1 VTAEALTREIKAL
14 ALELGFARVGIAQAA
29 ALPEDAERLRA
40 WLASD
45 HHGQMAYMAETA
57 DVRADPRH
65 PEMMP
70 SARSVIVVA
79 TAYARAPGLAPLS
92 AAGGR
97 IARYA
102 QGRDYHPLLYD
113 RLRAIKRKLRDAGA
127 TARACV
133 DTMPVLERAWAA
145 RSGIGFIGKN
155 ACLIVPGLGSH
166 VLLSAV
172 LTSAEL
178 APDSPMRERCG
189 QCRLCLDACPTRAFR
204 EARVLDARRCI
215 AYLTIE
221 HEGAI
226 DPALRPDMGDWV
238 FGCDV
243 CQDVCP
249 YNRAEQPQPIAAD
262 PHAPRERIRELGIED
277 FLRMDE
283 PVFDR
288 YTRGTALRRAG
299 REGMARNAA
308 IAIGNTR
315 DKRHLPLLGQVAERD
330 PSEVVREAAR
340 WAAERL
346 ARSED

>member
-1 VTAEALTREIKAL
+1 VSSEVLSREIKAL
-14 ALELGFARVGIAQAA
+14 ALELGFARVGIAEAA
-29 ALPEDAERLRA
+29 ALPEDAERLNA
-40 WLASD
+40 WLAAE

-57 DVRADPRH
+57 QVRADPRH

-70 SARSVIVVA
+70 TARSVIVVA
-79 TAYARAPGLAPLS
+79 TAYARAPGMPPLS

-133 DTMPVLERAWAA
+133 DSMPVLERAWAA
-145 RSGIGFIGKN
+145 RAGIGFIGKN

-172 LTSAEL
+172 LTSAAL
-178 APDSPMRERCG
+178 VPDAPMRERCG

-204 EARVLDARRCI
+204 APRVLDARRCI

-226 DPALRPDMGDWV
+226 EPELRAGIGDWV

-249 YNRAEQPQPIAAD
+249 YNRAEQPPPIAAD
-262 PHAPRERIRELGIED
+262 PHAPRGRLLELGIED

-283 PVFDR
+283 AVFDR

-315 DKRHLPLLGQVAERD
+315 DKRHLPLLQQAAERD

-340 WAAERL
+340 WAT
-346 ARSED
+346 ARIARDD